1 MIDKWNFKQNWA
13 KSLWIY
19 QYVNGPDWIPMKKT
33 WEMPGTD
40 IYLISFDLSRIVC
53 GSNKKKIYQFLF
65 EINYHKSESTLMPFR
80 SIVSSVTSLLVCK
93 YEPFWL
99 GVSVE
104 SLILRWPLRPVGLWS
119 LSSFHSCSGIS
130 ITFLLELKVQMG
142 IFKPPR
148 SKICGGG
155 VGGILFLSCHFVI
168 LSESKLE
175 LWYFTWVFLVTRPFF
190 GYTSILFPVTKEFDI
205 FFRTLTLL
213 ITLTVSASLRAL
225 IFHMSIVIFISLC

>member
-1 MIDKWNFKQNWA
+1 MEFQAGCIEQNHFGYNGMWTDQIEY
-13 KSLWIY
+13 LWRKHEKCQKLTYIWSHLISVESYVVLTKKNIY
-19 QYVNGPDWIPMKKT
+19 Q
-33 WEMPGTD
+33 
-40 IYLISFDLSRIVC
+40 L
-53 GSNKKKIYQFLF
+53 LF

-80 SIVSSVTSLLVCK
+80 SIVNSVTSLLVCK
-93 YEPFWL
+93 FEPFWL

-168 LSESKLE
+168 LSESKLHVE

-190 GYTSILFPVTKEFDI
+190 GFLLFSVT
-205 FFRTLTLL
+205 
-213 ITLTVSASLRAL
+213 
-225 IFHMSIVIFISLC
+225 